1 MAKDNGYSKLSSP
14 AVYFKSLTIENIK
27 CFKGQQSIDLSN
39 GNGKP
44 AQWTVILGNNN
55 TGKTTILK
63 CLAGLSVLKQ
73 NALLVISDETETGET
88 LYPIY
93 NNVIGD
99 KAVVDCFTPT
109 GVTKQLIYERKKKH
123 SADPIFEKNL
133 AVFSYGASRKMSTLA
148 LAESETKK
156 PHASLFYHE
165 DLPNMEDWLLNL
177 FLADKLGQTNAS
189 KVLEIALKLLSS
201 GLLPDVHE
209 VRLNSRERGV
219 GFVNF
224 AEFRTDFG
232 WIRLRGLGY
241 GYQTMMAWVLDL
253 VKRMVERYPDSS
265 NPLAEAAI
273 VLVDEIDLHLH
284 PDWQRRIITHL
295 GKYFP
300 NTQFIV
306 TAHSPLV
313 VQSADE
319 INLVVLRKDGEAVQ
333 IEQPKIHSFKGWTV
347 EEIMTDLMD
356 LAGQT
361 MSDTYFSLMEQFEE
375 ALDEDNIDK
384 AEKAY
389 QELDKILHHDS
400 SARKLMQIQMTSLNP
415 VEETL

>member
-1 MAKDNGYSKLSSP
+1 
-14 AVYFKSLTIENIK
+14 
-27 CFKGQQSIDLSN
+27 
-39 GNGKP
+39 
-44 AQWTVILGNNN
+44 
-55 TGKTTILK
+55 
-63 CLAGLSVLKQ
+63 
-73 NALLVISDETETGET
+73 
-88 LYPIY
+88 
-93 NNVIGD
+93 
-99 KAVVDCFTPT
+99 
-109 GVTKQLIYERKKKH
+109 
-123 SADPIFEKNL
+123 
-133 AVFSYGASRKMSTLA
+133 
-148 LAESETKK
+148 
-156 PHASLFYHE
+156 
-165 DLPNMEDWLLNL
+165 
-177 FLADKLGQTNAS
+177 
-189 KVLEIALKLLSS
+189 
-201 GLLPDVHE
+201 
-209 VRLNSRERGV
+209 
-219 GFVNF
+219 
-224 AEFRTDFG
+224 
-232 WIRLRGLGY
+232 
-241 GYQTMMAWVLDL
+241 
-253 VKRMVERYPDSS
+253 MVERYPDSS